1 MKRYLQYGIPATLLL
16 IALAGVVFLFSQDTD
31 TADAQTETSPTVE
44 QRDIIVEVDGT
55 GVISPERTLFL
66 SFSVAETVAD
76 VNVEIGD
83 TVLAGDVLA
92 SLTTENLQLQVDL
105 AQEGVNA
112 SQANLDMMT
121 EDPTAL
127 ELAQANASI
136 ANAQASLA
144 SAILAQDTSD
154 AQILVNCV
162 GLTTAEDGLK
172 AAQDAYDDYV
182 DAGFEVDP
190 NFLPDPDSQAGTAL
204 RDAQNNYDVTVAQC
218 DITTA
223 NVQNDA
229 NVDAARA
236 QLEQAELALEALQD
250 GATETELAGVQSQV
264 NTSTLQLQQAQNQ
277 LEDATLI
284 APFDGLVTDVAIVAD
299 QQVGMGTVAVTLVD
313 NSQLHVITQ
322 IDELD
327 IVDVEIGQTAEIT
340 LDALPNTV
348 LNGAVSR
355 ITPVANTQ
363 QGITTYDV
371 RVDLTDSNEDVMLG
385 MSADVNIQVA
395 TLDNVFVVPRR
406 AIQRNDELGE
416 FITVVQDGEEVDVA
430 VTPGY
435 SADGVIVI
443 EGDLTAGQT
452 VVIVEED

>member
-16 IALAGVVFLFSQDTD
+16 IALAGVIFLFSQDTD

-55 GVISPERTLFL
+55 GVISPERTLLL

-112 SQANLDMMT
+112 SQANLDMMI

-162 GLTTAEDGLK
+162 GLTTAEDGLE

-327 IVDVEIGQTAEIT
+327 IMDVEIGQTAEIT

-395 TLDNVFVVPRR
+395 TLDSVFVVPRR

>member
-44 QRDIIVEVDGT
+44 QRDVIVEVDGT
-55 GVISPERTLFL
+55 GTISPERTLFL

-112 SQANLDMMT
+112 SQANLNSMT

-162 GLTTAEDGLK
+162 GLTTAEDGLE

-229 NVDAARA
+229 TVDAARA

-250 GATETELAGVQSQV
+250 GASETELAGVQSQV

-395 TLDNVFVVPRR
+395 TLDSVFVVPRR

>member
-44 QRDIIVEVDGT
+44 QRDVIVEVDGT
-55 GVISPERTLFL
+55 GTISPERTLFL